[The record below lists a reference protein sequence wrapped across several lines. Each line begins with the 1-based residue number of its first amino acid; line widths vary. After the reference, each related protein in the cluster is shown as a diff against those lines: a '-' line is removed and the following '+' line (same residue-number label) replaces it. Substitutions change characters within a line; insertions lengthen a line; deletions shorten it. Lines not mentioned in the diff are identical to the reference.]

1 MDRLSSTE
9 SIVKRFSKCLTS
21 IEYPKVKSSWN
32 IAGILKNRN
41 AFYKYDVR
49 GMKMLASGEWAKS
62 GTTKTKADKMVFELQ
77 RHWLIID
84 IKELHDYLKITKTR
98 IVKLEELDRC
108 LEWNIKVLRNSN

>member
-1 MDRLSSTE
+1 MDRFSSAE

-21 IEYPKVKSSWN
+21 IQYPKEKSSWN

-49 GMKMLASGEWAKS
+49 GMKMLSSGDWAKS
-62 GTTKTKADKMVFELQ
+62 GTTKTKADKMVFELK

-84 IKELHDYLKITKTR
+84 LKELLFHHLSQ
-98 IVKLEELDRC
+98 
-108 LEWNIKVLRNSN
+108 VLCYSTI

>member
-1 MDRLSSTE
+1 MLS
-9 SIVKRFSKCLTS
+9 
-21 IEYPKVKSSWN
+21 
-32 IAGILKNRN
+32 
-41 AFYKYDVR
+41 
-49 GMKMLASGEWAKS
+49 SGEWAKS
-62 GTTKTKADKMVFELQ
+62 GTTKTKADKMVFELK